1 MSYWEIFTWLTVIML
16 GIGSLVV
23 FMFFV
28 KDIRSI
34 LVFILFVK
42 DIKRILEKFQK
53 E

>member
-16 GIGSLVV
+16 GIGSIVV

-34 LVFILFVK
+34 L
-42 DIKRILEKFQK
+42 EKFK
-53 E
+53 KGENEL

>member
-1 MSYWEIFTWLTVIML
+1 MSNWEMFTWLTVIIL
-16 GIGSLVV
+16 GTG
-23 FMFFV
+23 
-28 KDIRSI
+28 SI

>member
-16 GIGSLVV
+16 GIGSIVV

-34 LVFILFVK
+34 LG
-42 DIKRILEKFQK
+42 KFK
-53 E
+53 KGKNNL

>member
-1 MSYWEIFTWLTVIML
+1 MSNWEMFTWLTVIIL
-16 GIGSLVV
+16 GIGSV
-23 FMFFV
+23 
-28 KDIRSI
+28 